1 MERENFTR
9 LGARRG
15 RRVREPRKKEETEIE
30 RGRNV
35 DKWEERGNIEVAQH
49 CSCCCSITL
58 L

>member
-1 MERENFTR
+1 MERENFAR

-35 DKWEERGNIEVAQH
+35 DKWEERGNIEVAR
-49 CSCCCSITL
+49 TL
-58 L
+58 FVLL